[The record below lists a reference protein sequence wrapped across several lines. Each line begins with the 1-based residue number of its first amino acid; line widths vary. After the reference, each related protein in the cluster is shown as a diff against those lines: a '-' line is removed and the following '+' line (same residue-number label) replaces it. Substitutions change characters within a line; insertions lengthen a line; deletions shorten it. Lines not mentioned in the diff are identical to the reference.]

1 MWVPRQGCTKSENY
15 GNVAAL
21 ATMLGYASD
30 ATNAL
35 GQLQQLNEAAKA
47 RAVAKVAAIGT
58 QTTKKIGKY
67 AESPSVQL
75 QTTLANL
82 GQSTTIPLPRKP
94 MVPRYSLSPDMAAQV
109 QQVIKASASPSA
121 TSLSDLSV
129 SAASVATLQRSLSAP
144 STSRRLSGQDVLS
157 PSVQAAVQHAVAGS
171 NYAALSKVSPAVL
184 AAAYAQP
191 ASTLPLSYR
200 SMCRDLPLSQCLP
213 PMCQTYKPAGK
224 KRKCRA
230 NPQYGS
236 LASLSSL
243 IQ

>member
-30 ATNAL
+30 ATTAL

-58 QTTKKIGKY
+58 QTKGTGKY
-67 AESPSVQL
+67 AESPSAQL

-82 GQSTTIPLPRKP
+82 SQSTNIPLPKKP
-94 MVPRYSLSPDMAAQV
+94 MAPRYSLSPDMAAQV

-121 TSLSDLSV
+121 TSLSNLSA
-129 SAASVATLQRSLSAP
+129 SAAAVAALQRSLSAP
-144 STSRRLSGQDVLS
+144 SASLRLGGQDVLS
-157 PSVQAAVQHAVAGS
+157 PSVKAAVQQAVTGN
-171 NYAALSKVSPAVL
+171 NYAALAKVSPAVL

-213 PMCQTYKPAGK
+213 PTCQTYKPAGK

-243 IQ
+243 IL